1 MQRVDLPS
9 QPTSPGQ
16 ARAFVRDLLTRWRID
31 GDVREDAE
39 LLITELVTN
48 AIIHAHSEVTVK
60 VRRDEDVIRFSVFDR
75 GPGEIRL
82 RRPAPEEVTGRGLH
96 FLDQIA
102 SEWKVAANPDGGKT
116 VHFSLSANPSR
127 SGIAL

>member
-16 ARAFVRDLLTRWRID
+16 ARAFVRDVLTGWHID
-31 GDVREDAE
+31 GGVREDAE

-82 RRPAPEEVTGRGLH
+82 RRPAPKEVTGRGLL

-102 SEWKVAANPDGGKT
+102 SEWTVDPDPDGGKT
-116 VHFSLSANPSR
+116 VNFSLTANPSK
-127 SGIAL
+127 SGIVL